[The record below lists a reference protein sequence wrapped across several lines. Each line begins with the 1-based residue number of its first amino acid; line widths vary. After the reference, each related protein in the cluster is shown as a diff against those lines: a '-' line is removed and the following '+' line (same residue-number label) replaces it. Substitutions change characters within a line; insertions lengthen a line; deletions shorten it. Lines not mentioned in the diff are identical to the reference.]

1 MYVKFVSYVG
11 FKCILLHFHS
21 LFTSANPVSIMNV
34 NNCSNQI
41 TVTAAIDP
49 DCLHSFLGLLLIHQI
64 KLLFQLFHNITC
76 TLFEEAVQ
84 FSYLCQTNF
93 SQLEKFQLQCITC
106 TTLISTFLRY
116 SRRKIDQKTSKKG
129 RVQEKSLEDKIIN
142 HYFS

>member
-11 FKCILLHFHS
+11 FKCILLHFPS

-49 DCLHSFLGLLLIHQI
+49 YWLHSFLGLLLMNQI
-64 KLLFQLFHNITC
+64 KLLFQLFHNIKC

-84 FSYLCQTNF
+84 FSYLYQTNF
-93 SQLEKFQLQCITC
+93 SQLESFSYYTYSLNIG
-106 TTLISTFLRY
+106 TFWRH
-116 SRRKIDQKTSKKG
+116 SRRKIDLNPSKKR
-129 RVQEKSLEDKIIN
+129 RVQEWSRFPKVHRGKN
-142 HYFS
+142 H

>member
-49 DCLHSFLGLLLIHQI
+49 DWLHSFLGLLLMNQI

-76 TLFEEAVQ
+76 TLFQEAVQ
-84 FSYLCQTNF
+84 FS
-93 SQLEKFQLQCITC
+93 SVTC
-106 TTLISTFLRY
+106 TRPISPNWKSFSYYMYSLNIYRHIFETF
-116 SRRKIDQKTSKKG
+116 KKKN
-129 RVQEKSLEDKIIN
+129 RLEPKQEKKSPRMITL
-142 HYFS
+142 S